1 MIELLA
7 IPQDQCEIDTNRH
20 KHHCAG
26 VSWNGMH
33 AKFVTH

>member
-1 MIELLA
+1 MVELLA
-7 IPQDQCEIDTNRH
+7 IPQDQCEKDTKRG
-20 KHHCAG
+20 KHHCAR